1 MDLSNIIAISGKSGL
16 FSVVSQTKTG
26 MLVQSLVDGSK
37 VPVFPT
43 DKVSALEDI
52 SIYTTKEDTPLKEVL
67 KTIFTNLN
75 GEKAID
81 PKSDKKELFAFMDK
95 VYPDWDRDR
104 IYPSDLKKLFSW
116 YNLLV
121 ELKLIDT
128 KEEEEK
134 DTKSSENSDDK

>member
-1 MDLSNIIAISGKSGL
+1 
-16 FSVVSQTKTG
+16 

-37 VPVFPT
+37 IPVFPT
-43 DKVSALEDI
+43 DRVSALEDI

-81 PKSDKKELFAFMDK
+81 PKSDKKEMFAFMDK